1 MNYKEAGITNGGST
15 GASWTTWFGRAANY
29 AGERPPT
36 FISKKFTIPKKFRNV
51 ATAGE
56 AETFLT

>member
-1 MNYKEAGITNGGST
+1 MNYKEAGITNGGSV

-36 FISKKFTIPKKFRNV
+36 FIGKKFTIPKKFRNV
-51 ATAGE
+51 ATAG
-56 AETFLT
+56 